1 MGWIKTCLFVINFFF
16 FSFRVFGNTQIVI
29 FCSIVHGGLFF
40 NVLGELKNN
49 IHSSC
54 LGYKVLYYMLVQGYH
69 LYYSNLFAN
78 FHLLDLLVSKRA
90 MLNYLSTVFEVS
102 LFPHSTVSC
111 CFIVF
116 QAIMLNVHIFM
127 ILISSQSI
135 VLLHFITFFFVPC
148 SFLLDLEF
156 NLD

>member
-1 MGWIKTCLFVINFFF
+1 MNKNLSFCYQFLF